1 MWTKGR
7 CTLHFCSLVAPPRR
21 RSPVFDL
28 LCLPMCALINTVTAH
43 NFCSFN
49 LWSGR
54 NVCVHFYT
62 VYLLLLVAGASASE
76 SANGKGGHNQHSP
89 QRTFIPNASRP
100 KFNRCGCLQLI
111 ENIPIE
117 HSRTFIWWRFTFAHS
132 NRQRIFLIQPALLL
146 TVFCSSYTHV
156 RCEYID

>member
-49 LWSGR
+49 LWS
-54 NVCVHFYT
+54 VCVHFYT

-89 QRTFIPNASRP
+89 QRTFIPN
-100 KFNRCGCLQLI
+100 FNRCGCLQLI